1 MRRAR
6 ASGLARFESVR
17 NLTKEETMPEI
28 TAQLVKALRDKTQ
41 AGMMDCRKALTE
53 ANGDL
58 AEAEVIL
65 RKKGM
70 ASAAKKAGRA
80 ARMGQVGTY
89 IHPGGMLG
97 VMVEVNCETDF
108 VARTDQ
114 FQELVKDIS
123 MQIAAADPRY
133 LKRDEVPAE
142 ILEKEKEIAR
152 DRARAEGKPD
162 KILDKI
168 VEGRLAKLY
177 EEVCLLDQPFIKDN
191 TQTIDQLIKSKI
203 AGLQE
208 NITIARFSRFKVGET
223 APAETAEAAE

>member
-1 MRRAR
+1 
-6 ASGLARFESVR
+6 
-17 NLTKEETMPEI
+17 MPEI

-168 VEGRLAKLY
+168 VEGRLAKFY

-223 APAETAEAAE
+223 APADTPEAAE

>member
-1 MRRAR
+1 
-6 ASGLARFESVR
+6 
-17 NLTKEETMPEI
+17 MPEI

-152 DRARAEGKPD
+152 DRARAEGKPE

-168 VEGRLAKLY
+168 VEGRLAKFF

>member
-1 MRRAR
+1 
-6 ASGLARFESVR
+6 
-17 NLTKEETMPEI
+17 MPEI
-28 TAQLVKALRDKTQ
+28 TAQMVKALRDKTQ

-58 AEAEVIL
+58 AEAETIL

-70 ASAAKKAGRA
+70 ASAAKKSGRA

-97 VMVEVNCETDF
+97 VLVEVNCESDF

-114 FQELVKDIS
+114 FQDLVKDIS
-123 MQIAAADPRY
+123 MQIAAADPRF
-133 LKRDEVPAE
+133 LKREEVPAE
-142 ILEKEKEIAR
+142 VLEKEKEIAR
-152 DRARAEGKPD
+152 DRARAEGKPE

-168 VEGRLAKLY
+168 VEGRLAKFY

-191 TQTIDQLIKSKI
+191 TMTIDQLIKSKI

-208 NITIARFSRFKVGET
+208 NITITRFSRFKVGDT
-223 APAETAEAAE
+223 APAETGEAAE

>member
-1 MRRAR
+1 
-6 ASGLARFESVR
+6 
-17 NLTKEETMPEI
+17 MPEI
-28 TAQLVKALRDKTQ
+28 TAQMVKALRDKTQ

-142 ILEKEKEIAR
+142 ILDKEKEIAR
-152 DRARAEGKPD
+152 DRARAEGKPE

-168 VEGRLAKLY
+168 VDGRLAKFY

-223 APAETAEAAE
+223 APADTPEAAE

>member
-1 MRRAR
+1 
-6 ASGLARFESVR
+6 
-17 NLTKEETMPEI
+17 MPEI
-28 TAQLVKALRDKTQ
+28 TAQMVKALRDKTQ

-152 DRARAEGKPD
+152 DRARAEGKPE

-168 VEGRLAKLY
+168 VEGRLAKFY

-203 AGLQE
+203 ASLQE

-223 APAETAEAAE
+223 APVEAADAAE

>member
-1 MRRAR
+1 MA
-6 ASGLARFESVR
+6 
-17 NLTKEETMPEI
+17 EI
-28 TAQLVKALRDKTQ
+28 TAQMVKALRDKTQ
-41 AGMMDCRKALTE
+41 AGMMDCRKALAE

-97 VMVEVNCETDF
+97 VLVEVNCETDF

-152 DRARAEGKPD
+152 DRARAEGKPE

-168 VEGRLAKLY
+168 VEGRLAKFY

-191 TQTIDQLIKSKI
+191 TQTIDQLIKAKI
-203 AGLQE
+203 ASLQE
-208 NITIARFSRFKVGET
+208 NIGIARFSRFKVGET
-223 APAETAEAAE
+223 APAETTEAAE

>member
-1 MRRAR
+1 
-6 ASGLARFESVR
+6 
-17 NLTKEETMPEI
+17 MPEI
-28 TAQLVKALRDKTQ
+28 TAQMVKALRDKTQ

-142 ILEKEKEIAR
+142 ILDKEKEIAR
-152 DRARAEGKPD
+152 DRARAEGKPE

-168 VEGRLAKLY
+168 VEGRLAKFF

-191 TQTIDQLIKSKI
+191 TQTIGQLIKSKI

-223 APAETAEAAE
+223 APADTPEAAE